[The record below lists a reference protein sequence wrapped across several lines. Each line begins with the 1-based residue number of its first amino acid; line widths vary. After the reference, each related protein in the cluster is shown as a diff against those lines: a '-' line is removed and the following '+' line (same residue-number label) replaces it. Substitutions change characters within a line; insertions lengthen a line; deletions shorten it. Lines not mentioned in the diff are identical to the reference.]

1 MLYFSTLLIS
11 FFITITLIPIF
22 RRAAVRLHAMDL
34 PNPRKVHGIPIPKCG
49 GLGMA
54 LGTGIPVI
62 ILSRENPQLASMLA
76 GSAIIVLFGLLD
88 DFFDVSY
95 KFKFV
100 GQIAAALLVILNGGI
115 CIESLGMLLPDNVI
129 MPAYVALPLTLITIV
144 GVTNAINL
152 SDGLDG
158 LAGGISML
166 GFALIGYLSIIS
178 DKYFL
183 AIISFAMLGAIFG
196 FLRFNSHPARLFMGD
211 AGSQLLGFL
220 TITLS
225 LSLTQDGGPYNVII
239 PLMIAGY
246 PVLDT
251 LRVMTRRIME
261 GRNPFSAD
269 KNHLHH
275 RLMGMGFYHAEA
287 VFLIY
292 VFQAGLIILGYLFRY
307 HSEWIMLGLY
317 LFASMSVMSALKI
330 AKKRNW
336 EIKRGAFAGIS
347 AFKNRVIILIRE
359 KNIIIKL
366 SFGLLKYS
374 LPCVFFILCLITGE
388 MPFHLSLISLTATA
402 ILVVLLL
409 FKRRL
414 VESGIRLS
422 LYLTIPF
429 ILYYSSTDASGW
441 FGPVFARNLDLCLPA
456 LAVPAGLTM
465 RFTRRKQGFRTSP
478 MDFLIFFIAIAIAL
492 VPDLSDISDSIRL
505 IAVKIM
511 VLFFSYEVLIG
522 ELRGKVEALGWFT
535 AGTLIALSLI

>member
-1 MLYFSTLLIS
+1 
-11 FFITITLIPIF
+11 
-22 RRAAVRLHAMDL
+22 MDR
-34 PNPRKVHGIPIPKCG
+34 PNPRKVHGNPIPKCG

-54 LGTGIPVI
+54 LGTMIPVI
-62 ILSRENPQLASMLA
+62 ILSRDNPQLAYILA
-76 GSAIIVLFGLLD
+76 GSAIIVFFGLLD
-88 DFFDVSY
+88 DFFNVSY
-95 KFKFV
+95 KLKFA
-100 GQIAAALLVILNGGI
+100 GQIAAAILVVFKGGVSI
-115 CIESLGMLLPDNVI
+115 VSLGMLLPDNVTL
-129 MPAYVALPLTLITIV
+129 PAWVSMPLTLVAVV

-166 GFALIGYLSIIS
+166 GFAFIGYLSIIS
-178 DKYFL
+178 DNYFL

-196 FLRFNSHPARLFMGD
+196 FLRFNSHPAKLFMGD

-220 TITLS
+220 TVTLS

-292 VFQAGLIILGYLFRY
+292 IFQAGLIILGYLFRY
-307 HSEWIMLGLY
+307 HSEWMMLGLY
-317 LFASMSVMSALKI
+317 LFASVCVISILKI
-330 AKKRNW
+330 AGKRGW
-336 EIKRGAFAGIS
+336 EIKRGAFAGLS

-374 LPCVFFILCLITGE
+374 LPCVFLMLCLIAGE
-388 MPFHLSLISLTATA
+388 IPFHLSLISLTFGAV
-402 ILVVLLL
+402 LVLLL
-409 FKRRL
+409 LLKHQW
-414 VESGIRLS
+414 VENGIRLS

-429 ILYYSSTDASGW
+429 ILYYSGSDTSDW
-441 FGPVFARNLDLCLPA
+441 VGPVFARNLDLCLLA

-465 RFTRRKQGFRTSP
+465 RFTRRKQGFRTST

-492 VPDLSDISDSIRL
+492 VPDLGFISGSIRFL
-505 IAVKIM
+505 AVKMM
-511 VLFFSYEVLIG
+511 VLFFSYEVMIG
-522 ELRGKVEALGWFT
+522 ELRGDTKLLGWVT
-535 AGTLIALSLI
+535 SGTLISLSLI